1 MQIVAVDTETD
12 LIVPGRQAPRLTCVS
27 IARDAAVGV
36 ELYHV
41 VDDREELLKQ
51 LRLLLTTSDTA
62 IVGHNFSFDA
72 AVLCAE
78 FPELVKPFFRAYYAG
93 RILDTMLREQLIDIC
108 STGFVK
114 RGGKKYKP
122 YSLETLTQT
131 RLGVQ
136 LDKDSPWR
144 LGYGPLRYTP
154 LAQWAQ
160 GAIGYAKDDARYTLE
175 VYKHQHAQADDYR
188 APGADYALVD
198 ELPQTRAAFALQLMS
213 CWGVRTNKATIDA
226 YEAELR
232 PEFDALAK
240 QLKADGVLV
249 PKASKRQQE
258 QGIDK
263 GHRKAKKVVQAKVEA
278 AFIEQGEDVPMT
290 EKFQISTTRLTLK
303 TSQDE
308 VLARVAR
315 YTELEKLLQTYI
327 PLARRGQDVPLNAG
341 YRLLNSGRKQAI
353 PNVQNQPRKGK
364 TRGCYVARPGYVLC
378 SVDYETAEL
387 RTLAAV
393 CYENFGFSDML
404 DAFRRDEDL
413 HLTFAAAL
421 LGMSYD
427 EAKFHKKRDDVKDA
441 RQRAKAAN
449 FGFPGGMYPKRFI
462 ESQREQSEGEVN
474 YSLAEATELRTMF
487 LHKWSEMERWFQ
499 YGEEATL
506 AGGGQADVTIPWSGR
521 VAANRYRNDF
531 LNYHF
536 QGSVADIASEA
547 AFALAYECYT
557 GELYPDVGKDYTHAT
572 HSPLHESRLVL
583 FLHDEIILEIPTQHG
598 PQHTHAAAM
607 RHAYVMREIAAKRVP
622 IVPWKADPALMTKWV
637 KGAEPKLDPQTNL
650 LVPYDVAV

>member
-1 MQIVAVDTETD
+1 MPNIIAIDTETD
-12 LIVPGRQAPRLTCVS
+12 LIVPGRQAPRLTCVTFYGKNG
-27 IARDAAVGV
+27 GV
-36 ELYHV
+36 LLHANFQ
-41 VDDREELLKQ
+41 REELHDWLKEK
-51 LRLLLTTSDTA
+51 LSRPDNI

-72 AVLCAE
+72 AVLCAT
-78 FPELVKPFFRAYYAG
+78 FPDLVPLFFKAYYNG
-93 RILDTMLREQLIDIC
+93 RIVDTMLREQLIDIC

-122 YSLETLTQT
+122 YSLEELARN

-144 LGYGPLRYTP
+144 LGYGPLYFEP
-154 LAQWAQ
+154 MDEWEQ
-160 GAIGYAKDDARYTLE
+160 GAIDYALDDARCTLE
-175 VYKHQHAQADDYR
+175 VYHHQHAQADDYR
-188 APGADYALVD
+188 DPAPGKDYALVD
-198 ELPQTRAAFALQLMS
+198 ELAQTRAAFALQLMS
-213 CWGVRTNKATIDA
+213 CWGVRTDKATIDA

-232 PEFDALAK
+232 PEFEALAE

-249 PKASKRQQE
+249 PKASKRQQA

-263 GHRKAKKVVQAKVEA
+263 GHRKSKKVVQARVEGAYVEA
-278 AFIEQGEDVPMT
+278 GEDVPMT
-290 EKFQISTTRLTLK
+290 EKFQISTTRLVLK
-303 TSQDE
+303 TAKDE
-308 VLARVAR
+308 VLSRVAR

-364 TRGCYVARPGYVLC
+364 VRGCYVARPGYVLC

-387 RTLAAV
+387 RALAAV
-393 CYENFGFSDML
+393 CFERFGFSDML
-404 DAFRRDEDL
+404 EAFRRGEDL

-421 LGMSYD
+421 LGITYE
-427 EAKFHKKRDDVKDA
+427 EAVARKKDPEVKDA

-474 YSLAEATELRTMF
+474 YSLEEATELREMF

-521 VAANRYRNDF
+521 AAANRYRNDF

-557 GELYPDVGKDYTHAT
+557 GQAYPGIPCAT
-572 HSPLHESRLVL
+572 PSPLFGCRPVL
-583 FLHDEIILEIPTQHG
+583 FLHDEIIIEIPTAAG
-598 PQHTHAAAM
+598 PQAVNDAAE
-607 RHAYVMREIAAKRVP
+607 RHAHVMREIATNRVP
-622 IVPWKADPALMTKWV
+622 VVPWKADPALMTRWI
-637 KGAEPKLDPQTNL
+637 KGAEPVYNKATGL
-650 LVPYDVAV
+650 LEPYDA